1 MARDL
6 SLPAEAEGS
15 PDRLHQSGDEAD
27 SEAEVDGDGELL
39 YRDFI
44 ARRLAAAELEQGV
57 RFSDGHG
64 RDSYL
69 R

>member
-6 SLPAEAEGS
+6 SLPAEADVS
-15 PDRLHQSGDEAD
+15 PDRLHHSGHEED
-27 SEAEVDGDGELL
+27 SEAEEVGDGELL

-44 ARRLAAAELEQGV
+44 ARRLAAAEVEHGR
-57 RFSDGHG
+57 RFSDG

-69 R
+69 G

>member
-6 SLPAEAEGS
+6 SLPAEADVS
-15 PDRLHQSGDEAD
+15 PDRLHHSGHEDYSGDE
-27 SEAEVDGDGELL
+27 EDGELL

-44 ARRLAAAELEQGV
+44 ARRLAAAELEQGM
-57 RFSDGHG
+57 RFSAG
-64 RDSYL
+64 RDNYL